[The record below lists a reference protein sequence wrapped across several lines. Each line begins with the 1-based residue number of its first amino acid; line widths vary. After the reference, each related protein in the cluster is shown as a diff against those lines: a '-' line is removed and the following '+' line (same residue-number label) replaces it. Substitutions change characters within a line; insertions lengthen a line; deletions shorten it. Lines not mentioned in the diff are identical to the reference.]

1 MMAHEELLDDVAV
14 YALGALP
21 PEQADVVRKHIEECA
36 ECREEYLRLRPAADV
51 VAYSAEACPD
61 LERGAVLVSPLLKQR
76 IMRTVRGDL
85 APKPIASPAPQK
97 ERFAPSVATMRAVRP
112 IVWPAYAVAA
122 ACFAIALITS
132 MVDLSLNSQMK
143 SMREEVAVL
152 RTQVAAASRQTN
164 TERTMMADLMS
175 TDARRY
181 SVPHGEV
188 ITRGKNMYIVMHA
201 MPMPPKGKVY
211 QAWTQ
216 TSGSENMSP
225 SMTFMPNHDG
235 VAVVKLP
242 QNAART
248 ASLALTMEPD
258 GGSKEPTGKPEFV
271 VKFG

>member
-1 MMAHEELLDDVAV
+1 MTHDALLDDVAV

-21 PEQADVVRKHIEECA
+21 SDQAETVRKHIAECA
-36 ECREEYLRLRPAADV
+36 ECREEYLRLRPAAEA
-51 VAYSAEACPD
+51 VAYSVEACPD
-61 LERGAVLVSPLLKQR
+61 RERGAVTVSPLLKQR

-85 APKPIASPAPQK
+85 TPKPIASPAPAKPRTTQ
-97 ERFAPSVATMRAVRP
+97 SVATMRAVRP

-132 MVDLSLNSQMK
+132 IVDLSLNSQMRA
-143 SMREEVAVL
+143 MHEEVATL
-152 RTQVAAASRQTN
+152 RAQVADASRQTN

-188 ITRGKNMYIVMHA
+188 VTRGANMYIVMHA

-216 TSGSENMSP
+216 ANGSPNMAP
-225 SMTFMPNHDG
+225 SITFMPNRNG

-242 QNAART
+242 QSAAHT
-248 ASLALTMEPD
+248 TVLAMSMEPA
-258 GGSKEPTGKPEFV
+258 GGSKAPTAKPEFV
-271 VKFG
+271 VRFD